1 MVSWWSWLEAQTQAW
16 FSCHLCE
23 GLPEDQWGVGTMS
36 LACSAGVGG
45 WRAAPGRDRPSPG
58 SIAHSHPA
66 RPFGP
71 LPSSPLP
78 DDAQALPAGL
88 TPLATHRVLGPAGG
102 RSPSI
107 PDVSAP
113 SLGRQSRSSGP
124 FRSLGSL
131 LVRWGVGAL
140 DMARRRGRGRGPWSS
155 AAAPRPGC
163 AEGPDA
169 PAHAWVGR
177 PRNEPCRGLSGLR
190 GAGCSPLGAPG

>member
-102 RSPSI
+102 HSPGRQRSLPGTSESQLWALQV
-107 PDVSAP
+107 PGEFAG
-113 SLGRQSRSSGP
+113 SLGGGGP
-124 FRSLGSL
+124 
-131 LVRWGVGAL
+131 
-140 DMARRRGRGRGPWSS
+140 GRGGTEGAGPGPRSS